1 MQLRDLFDDFPLD
14 DADVVQFSLQ
24 QILRQPLDI
33 FVDPLRTEQ
42 LLLQAR
48 DLLPERL
55 EVRVA
60 LYKWY
65 AYSNRFDESLALIN
79 DVLERAAQAGGFAT
93 DWRLLTPQS
102 ANWQIATGTLRLYL
116 YSLKATGFV
125 CLRKGDLA
133 TACAVLEKLQQLDPQ
148 DQVGGSVVYGM
159 AQRLADQ
166 ALEDEQV

>member
-33 FVDPLRTEQ
+33 FVDSQRTEQ
-42 LLLQAR
+42 LLLQAC

-65 AYSNRFDESLALIN
+65 AYSNRFEESLALID
-79 DVLERAAQAGGFAT
+79 DVLLRAARTGGFAA
-93 DWRLLTPQS
+93 DWRLLTRQS
-102 ANWQIATGTLRLYL
+102 AHWHPATGVLRLYL

-133 TACAVLEKLQQLDPQ
+133 TACAVLEKLQELDPQ

-159 AQRLADQ
+159 AQRLVEQ
-166 ALEDEQV
+166 SLEEAGG